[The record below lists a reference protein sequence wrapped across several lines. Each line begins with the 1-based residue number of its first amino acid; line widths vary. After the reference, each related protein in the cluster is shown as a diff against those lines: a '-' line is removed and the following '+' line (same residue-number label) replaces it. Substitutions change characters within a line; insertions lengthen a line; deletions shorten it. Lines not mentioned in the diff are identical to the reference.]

1 MEITFCHPVFRSNQP
16 EVVISSM
23 VTTMKLVIDE
33 SEEIQTALASY
44 LLQKARNEERVYHF
58 NFLHA
63 DNMDLPCPSKEGGS
77 HKLIFLFYVPRKRLQ
92 HLLNLQR
99 R

>member
-1 MEITFCHPVFRSNQP
+1 MFRANHP
-16 EVVISSM
+16 EAVISSM
-23 VTTMKLVIDE
+23 ATIMKLVIDE
-33 SEEIQTALASY
+33 SEDIQTALASC

-63 DNMDLPCPSKEGGS
+63 YNMDLHFPRKERGS
-77 HKLIFLFYVPRKRLQ
+77 HELIVLFYVPRKRLQ